1 MQLQWKN
8 LLSSA
13 RRKSLAKYKT
23 AERSD
28 VKETVAPESEATS
41 EWRCQLER
49 DYDRLLFAAPTR
61 RLADK
66 TQVFPLDRN
75 DSVRTRLT
83 HSHEVANFARGMG
96 VRLAFE
102 LKTEIFGDDVDERRI
117 TRDAPALLAAIGLAH
132 DLGNPPFGHQGEAA
146 MRAWFERNLKP
157 LVERAD
163 IADKS
168 IFNDFFKFDGNSQ
181 TFRLVTKLQI
191 LNDNFGLNLTCATL
205 AALIKYPV
213 SSSNTSAQW
222 GKHGYFYSERE
233 VIEDVRAETELSEGS
248 RHPFTYLMEACDDIA
263 YSILD
268 AEDTVKK
275 GFASYQDLINH
286 LECWQNKYD
295 DDVPFEER
303 TARCTTIEALISKLA
318 DINKPDSSKKDL
330 SPKELND
337 IHMQMFRVQ
346 AVGVLINAV
355 IDAFRKHKDRLM
367 ASGCLLKDLISK
379 SRGSQLCKALK
390 DFDKSRGYRHRSV
403 LELELRGSNY
413 IQELMDMLWVGIHG
427 RKATA
432 QTSTGK
438 CESCGH
444 KPLKETL
451 NDFNSPF
458 GKFAYGCISENYR
471 RVFDSQNDLH
481 PLYKEAQLLADAIS
495 GMTDS
500 YLMNLHDELK
510 SLYEYESES
519 RRQTRPA

>member
-1 MQLQWKN
+1 MQMHWKH
-8 LLSSA
+8 LLSNA
-13 RRKSLAKYKT
+13 RRKSLPKYKIAT
-23 AERSD
+23 QSD
-28 VKETVAPESEATS
+28 TEIPKTLKAQASP
-41 EWRCQLER
+41 EWRSQLER

-96 VRLAFE
+96 IRLTFE
-102 LKTEIFGDDVDERRI
+102 LKEEIFGEEIEERQA
-117 TRDAPALLAAIGLAH
+117 TRDVPALLAAIGLAH

-157 LVERAD
+157 LVEKSD
-163 IADKS
+163 IADKK
-168 IFNDFFKFDGNSQ
+168 IFNDFFHFDGNSQ

-191 LNDNFGLNLTCATL
+191 LNDNFGLNLTCGTL

-213 SSSNTSAQW
+213 SSSNTGSLW
-222 GKHGYFYSERE
+222 EKHGYFYSERE
-233 VIEDVRAETELSEGS
+233 VIEDIRDETGLSEGS

-286 LECWQNKYD
+286 LECWHEKD
-295 DDVPFEER
+295 DNVASQMMQAEKCP
-303 TARCTTIEALISKLA
+303 TIESLLA
-318 DINKPDSSKKDL
+318 GLAEINKPNSSKKDL

-337 IHMQMFRVQ
+337 IYMQMFRVH
-346 AVGVLINAV
+346 AVGILIDAV
-355 IDAFRKHKDRLM
+355 IAAFRKHKISLM
-367 ASGCLLKDLISK
+367 QTGCNIKDLISESSGK
-379 SRGSQLCKALK
+379 QLCKALK
-390 DFDKSRGYRHRSV
+390 DFDKTRGYRHRSV

-413 IQELMDMLWVGIHG
+413 IQELMDMLWIGIHG
-427 RKATA
+427 RKAPTPPMA
-432 QTSTGK
+432 KK
-438 CESCGH
+438 CESCGYELSDN
-444 KPLKETL
+444 KL
-451 NDFNSPF
+451 NDFDSPF
-458 GKFAYGCISENYR
+458 GRFAYGCISENYR
-471 RVFDSQNDLH
+471 RVFDSENELP

-510 SLYEYESES
+510 SLYEYESKS
-519 RRQTRPA
+519 RR